1 MLMFGSLAE
10 RYKALWIMPRCT
22 MTEVWFLH
30 SGMDRRFRSKYRR
43 EGCPGTQCDE
53 MLVPGLFL
61 FRVRCDN
68 PIENSSGLRYNEDMV
83 R

>member
-1 MLMFGSLAE
+1 M
-10 RYKALWIMPRCT
+10 
-22 MTEVWFLH
+22 
-30 SGMDRRFRSKYRR
+30 
-43 EGCPGTQCDE
+43 DE
-53 MLVPGLFL
+53 MLVPGPFL